1 MHLLVVSGGRR
12 DYFCES
18 SDFFELGWPNGA
30 QWGQDLKKGQQ
41 ETYKTKPT
49 ADSTSTDSYFTRL
62 IVQKNNI
69 KLQQTEKLKNQE
81 NDLNN
86 IKSEV
91 SDLKSEIGDIKD
103 MIQQLLNK

>member
-1 MHLLVVSGGRR
+1 MDTKLVKTENSEFMKDTATGALVSTNLSE
-12 DYFCES
+12 F
-18 SDFFELGWPNGA
+18 
-30 QWGQDLKKGQQ
+30 QK
-41 ETYKTKPT
+41 YKL
-49 ADSTSTDSYFTRL
+49 REE
-62 IVQKNNI
+62 
-69 KLQQTEKLKNQE
+69 QTEKLKNQE